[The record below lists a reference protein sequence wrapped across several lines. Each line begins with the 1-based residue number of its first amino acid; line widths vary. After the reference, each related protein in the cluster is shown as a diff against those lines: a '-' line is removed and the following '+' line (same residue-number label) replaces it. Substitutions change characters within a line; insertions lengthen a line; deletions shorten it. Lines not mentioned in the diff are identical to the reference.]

1 MPFSSPTFLRD
12 VDEDLDRG
20 RQYIPLEDSRRF
32 GVDLNQRAVT
42 PEFIALM
49 QFEIERCRALYES
62 ADIGISMLPD
72 RSAKAIRAAFTL
84 YGRILDKIEAQQYDV
99 FTSRASVSTTEKAAM
114 VVKLLR

>member
-1 MPFSSPTFLRD
+1 
-12 VDEDLDRG
+12 
-20 RQYIPLEDSRRF
+20 
-32 GVDLNQRAVT
+32 
-42 PEFIALM
+42 M